1 MAKKDYVKNA
11 KAGDVLNKAAT
22 NDFIDQSET
31 HKSVLVKF
39 DKNTNEYE
47 IKINGKIAS
56 MKYSKSFEDKVLE
69 FMSNIDSRLDNVE
82 KRLDSIEERL
92 DVIESLPTI
101 QKEMPNNKRKK

>member
-11 KAGDVLNKAAT
+11 KAGDILNKAAT

-56 MKYSKSFEDKVLE
+56 MKYSKNFEDKVLE
-69 FMSNIDSRLDNVE
+69 FMSNIDSRLDNIE
-82 KRLDSIEERL
+82 QRLDSIEQRL

-101 QKEMPNNKRKK
+101 QKEISDKNKK

>member
-11 KAGDVLNKAAT
+11 KAGDILNKAAT
-22 NDFIDQSET
+22 NDFVDQSET

-56 MKYSKSFEDKVLE
+56 MKYSKNFENKVLE
-69 FMSNIDSRLDNVE
+69 FMSDMKEDVKDIKS
-82 KRLDSIEERL
+82 RLDSIEQRL

-101 QKEMPNNKRKK
+101 QKEISDKNKK